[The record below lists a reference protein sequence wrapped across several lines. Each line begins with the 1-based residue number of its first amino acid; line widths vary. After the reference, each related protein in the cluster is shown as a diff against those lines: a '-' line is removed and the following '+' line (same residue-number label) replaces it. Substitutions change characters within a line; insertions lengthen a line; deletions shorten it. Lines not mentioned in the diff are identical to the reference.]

1 MVPVPEQAA
10 TAPGLR
16 GRGPRA
22 ASLTRLAAAEELRP
36 VADNEH
42 NRLSSFAEK
51 ARSALSNA
59 GQDDRV
65 KQAAAATR
73 DVAARAEEASKTVT
87 RRVAQEDAWDELR
100 ADVQLLTEIA
110 RAHQA
115 LIVDLLDRVAELEAR
130 AGGGH
135 DS

>member
-1 MVPVPEQAA
+1 
-10 TAPGLR
+10 
-16 GRGPRA
+16 
-22 ASLTRLAAAEELRP
+22 

-59 GQDDRV
+59 SQDDRV
-65 KQAAAATR
+65 KQAAAVSR

-87 RRVAQEDAWDELR
+87 RRVEQEDAWDELR

-110 RAHQA
+110 RAHHA

-130 AGGGH
+130 AGAVHEG
-135 DS
+135 

>member
-1 MVPVPEQAA
+1 M
-10 TAPGLR
+10 
-16 GRGPRA
+16 
-22 ASLTRLAAAEELRP
+22 
-36 VADNEH
+36 ADNER

-59 GQDDRV
+59 SQDDRI
-65 KQAAAATR
+65 KQAAAVTR

-87 RRVAQEDAWDELR
+87 RRVEQEDAWDELR

-110 RAHQA
+110 RAHHA

-130 AGGGH
+130 AGGVH
-135 DS
+135 DG

>member
-1 MVPVPEQAA
+1 
-10 TAPGLR
+10 
-16 GRGPRA
+16 
-22 ASLTRLAAAEELRP
+22 
-36 VADNEH
+36 VADDEH

-65 KQAAAATR
+65 KQATAVTR

-100 ADVQLLTEIA
+100 ADVQVLTEIA
-110 RAHQA
+110 RAHHA
-115 LIVDLLDRVAELEAR
+115 LIVDLLDRVAELEAQ
-130 AGGGH
+130 AGAGP
-135 DS
+135 

>member
-1 MVPVPEQAA
+1 M
-10 TAPGLR
+10 T
-16 GRGPRA
+16 
-22 ASLTRLAAAEELRP
+22 
-36 VADNEH
+36 DNEH

-59 GQDDRV
+59 GESDRV
-65 KQAAAATR
+65 KQAAAVTR
-73 DVAARAEEASKTVT
+73 DVAARAEEASKAVT
-87 RRVAQEDAWDELR
+87 RRVEQEDAWDELR

-110 RAHQA
+110 RAHHA

-130 AGGGH
+130 AGAGH